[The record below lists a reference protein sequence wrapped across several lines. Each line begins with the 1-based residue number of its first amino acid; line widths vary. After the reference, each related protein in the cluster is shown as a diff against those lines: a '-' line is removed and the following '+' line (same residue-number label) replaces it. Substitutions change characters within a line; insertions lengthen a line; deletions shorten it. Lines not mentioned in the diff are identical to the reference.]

1 LSIPKDKI
9 EEVRE
14 RASIVQVVSEYLPLT
29 KRGHNHVGLCPFHS
43 EKTPSFTVSEEK
55 KIFYCF
61 GCNATGNVITFIM
74 KKEGLEFPEAV
85 RTLARRYGITINEF
99 KKEVPD
105 EREAI
110 YGALKAAAEYFML
123 ELRTP
128 NGAQSREYLKGRGV
142 TGELAKQFSMG
153 FAPNKWDGL
162 TNHLKKRGV
171 STEAAHR
178 AGLIVK
184 RDNSP
189 GYYDRFRGRVIF
201 PITDMRGRIIGFG
214 GRTLD
219 DKIQPKYLNSPES
232 PVFKK
237 GETLFGLSQS
247 KEQIQKEGSV
257 IVVEGYFDLV
267 ALHKHGFRNSVATM
281 GTALTPEHIKVL
293 KGYASTIYALFDSD
307 EAGKSAAIRG
317 LSLFL
322 NEDVSCRAVLLD
334 KGKDPDEFLKL
345 SGPEALMEAVAEAP
359 TLMEFYLRNLRD
371 KLNISAP
378 EGKKKYF
385 GDALSYLSRI
395 KDIAERGHYVSIV
408 ASTLGIGIDAVYDAL
423 KRPGADKNLK
433 VNIAKEPVASRP
445 EAMLLKVLIR
455 HPDLYTPDA
464 DTAIEAFGDAALKKA
479 GTAICGF
486 LRDGKAISAAD
497 LLEGAEDAESRGR
510 LANLLFREDDGYV
523 EEPERMLRDSIKSVL
538 NRGRVK
544 QSTQEFTRES
554 IKLLEQMGKS
564 EVALEIRKRLEIGPQ
579 GKRH

>member
-1 LSIPKDKI
+1 MTIPKDKI

-14 RASIVQVVSEYLPLT
+14 RASIVQVISEYLPLT

-74 KKEGLEFPEAV
+74 KKEGMEFPEAV
-85 RTLARRYGITINEF
+85 RSLAKWYGITINEF

-105 EREAI
+105 ERETI
-110 YGALKAAAEYFML
+110 YAALKAAAEYFML

-128 NGAQSREYLKGRGV
+128 GGAPAREYLKARGM
-142 TGELAKQFSMG
+142 TGELAKQFSVG
-153 FAPNKWDGL
+153 FAPNKWEGL
-162 TNHLKKRGV
+162 LTHLKKRGIGI
-171 STEAAHR
+171 EAASR
-178 AGLIVK
+178 AGLLVK

-201 PITDMRGRIIGFG
+201 PITDMRGRITGFG
-214 GRTLD
+214 GRTMD
-219 DKIQPKYLNSPES
+219 DKVQPKYLNSPES

-237 GETLFGLSQS
+237 GETLYGLSQA

-281 GTALTPEHIKVL
+281 GTALTPEHIKLL

-317 LSLFL
+317 LNLFL

-345 SGPEALMEAVAEAP
+345 AGPEALMEAIADAP

-408 ASTLGIGIDAVYDAL
+408 ASTLGIGVEAVYDAL
-423 KRPGADKNLK
+423 KRPGSEKGLK
-433 VNIAKEPVASRP
+433 VNVAREPVSSRP

-455 HPDLYTPDA
+455 HPEIYTPDVE
-464 DTAIEAFGDAALKKA
+464 TAVEAFSDAALKKA
-479 GTAICGF
+479 GRAVCG
-486 LRDGKAISAAD
+486 LLKQGKAIQAAE
-497 LLEGAEDAESRGR
+497 LLDNTDDAESRKR
-510 LANLLFREDDGYV
+510 LATLLFRDDDGYV
-523 EEPERMLRDSIKSVL
+523 EEPERMLKDSIRSVL

-544 QSTQEFTRES
+544 PSTQEFTRES
-554 IKLLEQMGKS
+554 IKLLEEMGKS
-564 EVALEIRKRLEIGPQ
+564 EVALEIKKRLEIGPQ